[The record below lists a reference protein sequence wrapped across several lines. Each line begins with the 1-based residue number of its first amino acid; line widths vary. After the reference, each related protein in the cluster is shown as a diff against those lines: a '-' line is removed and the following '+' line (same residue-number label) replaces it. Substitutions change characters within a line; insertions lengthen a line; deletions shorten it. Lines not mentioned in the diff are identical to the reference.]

1 MSCSS
6 SRSIFNIIGYANID
20 TIGSWL
26 KECLRGN
33 ASISHG
39 KEDMEV
45 SNGDTLIRA
54 SLLALAGS
62 RRAPCWGWRD
72 SAVAILER
80 EVAVN
85 DPLWPKCGANCC
97 QWVVYNHWLYWQPAL
112 LPGGLWQHFSSI
124 PTFLLPRALQC
135 FHPEVNIDE
144 VTLSTL
150 SMLFHNKTCTR
161 SAMES
166 VIVGK
171 GF

>member
-1 MSCSS
+1 MSV
-6 SRSIFNIIGYANID
+6 ITVGIWEGKLLETTLYGPTVGQIVAN
-20 TIGSWL
+20 S
-26 KECLRGN
+26 
-33 ASISHG
+33 
-39 KEDMEV
+39 
-45 SNGDTLIRA
+45 
-54 SLLALAGS
+54 
-62 RRAPCWGWRD
+62 
-72 SAVAILER
+72 
-80 EVAVN
+80 
-85 DPLWPKCGANCC
+85 
-97 QWVVYNHWLYWQPAL
+97 WLYWQPAL

-124 PTFLLPRALQC
+124 PTFLLPRARQC

>member
-1 MSCSS
+1 MDLLL
-6 SRSIFNIIGYANID
+6 FGYMVI
-20 TIGSWL
+20 WL
-26 KECLRGN
+26 AQDCQHLFPTHPPSLFHLVLGLV
-33 ASISHG
+33 
-39 KEDMEV
+39 V
-45 SNGDTLIRA
+45 SYNRWHLG
-54 SLLALAGS
+54 
-62 RRAPCWGWRD
+62 
-72 SAVAILER
+72 R
-80 EVAVN
+80 EVVGN
-85 DPLWPKCGANCC
+85 DPLWPNCGPDCC
-97 QWVVYNHWLYWQPAL
+97 QSWLYWQPAL

-124 PTFLLPRALQC
+124 PTFLLPRARQC

>member
-1 MSCSS
+1 METRLSGLACSP
-6 SRSIFNIIGYANID
+6 IKA
-20 TIGSWL
+20 
-26 KECLRGN
+26 
-33 ASISHG
+33 H
-39 KEDMEV
+39 
-45 SNGDTLIRA
+45 
-54 SLLALAGS
+54 AGP
-62 RRAPCWGWRD
+62 PCWGWRD

-85 DPLWPKCGANCC
+85 DPLWPKCGADCC
-97 QWVVYNHWLYWQPAL
+97 QWVVNNHWLYWQPAL

-166 VIVGK
+166 VIEIAGANRDYGRSVPWVD
-171 GF
+171 